1 MTDRRSDPAPSTPEH
16 DSAAHDGS
24 VNEDATRADT
34 TGGATRADTAD
45 DGATRVYPA
54 ADRRHDDATTV
65 LPERPAVAAVD
76 ARTGSPRTDPVAERL
91 RVLEREREEFG
102 GMRFWTAFFGWLT
115 ATGMTVLLIAAV
127 GAVAAL
133 FGAQNLLRTSGAQ
146 TAGIASAIAL
156 VVILFIGYYC
166 GGYVAGRMARFSG
179 AKQGLAVWLWAVIIA
194 VLLGIVGAVAGTQ
207 ASVVGQLGSIPNLPL
222 SPSTLT
228 VAGAITAAV
237 ALVVM
242 LLGALL
248 GGLAGMRYHR
258 RVDRAGLAAA

>member
-1 MTDRRSDPAPSTPEH
+1 MTDRRSDPAPTTPEN
-16 DSAAHDGS
+16 DGATHDG
-24 VNEDATRADT
+24 AADD
-34 TGGATRADTAD
+34 GATRAYPARAETAD
-45 DGATRVYPA
+45 DGATRAYPA

-65 LPERPAVAAVD
+65 LPERSAVAAGGD
-76 ARTGSPRTDPVAERL
+76 ARSDSPRTDPVAERL

-146 TAGIASAIAL
+146 TAGIASAVAL
-156 VVILFIGYYC
+156 VVILFVGYYC

-207 ASVVGQLGSIPNLPL
+207 ASIVGQLGSIPNLPL

-228 VAGAITAAV
+228 AAGVVTAAV
-237 ALVVM
+237 VLVVM
-242 LLGALL
+242 LIGALL

-258 RVDRAGLAAA
+258 RVDRAGLAAS